1 MIIFSFLI
9 VFLQKG
15 AQAIASSYNLSQEV
29 SEMITGIILFFLL
42 GSEFFVN
49 YVIRFNKG
57 KKVLK

>member
-1 MIIFSFLI
+1 
-9 VFLQKG
+9 
-15 AQAIASSYNLSQEV
+15 
-29 SEMITGIILFFLL
+29 MITGIILFFLL